1 MKPELMER
9 LNQINREFYSTFAAP
24 FSETRKSLRELQV
37 ILPYIADGARV
48 LDVGCGN
55 GRVVA
60 LLARHRREAAY
71 LGVDASEELVA
82 RCRTHVAGR
91 MSQVT
96 EFVVADITKPGWVSC
111 LPLSSDLG
119 STGEPS
125 QVGRGPGMGAFDC
138 VLMLALLHHIP
149 GRQVRARIVR
159 QVRELLAPRGYLII
173 STWQFMDNERMLKKI
188 VPWNKVG
195 IDEQELEPGD
205 ALLSWKGGGT
215 GLRYCHWI
223 EEDQVRWLAT
233 QAGLSI
239 VKTFRAG
246 GREGNLSL
254 YSVLSA

>member
-1 MKPELMER
+1 MKLELMER

-24 FSETRKSLRELQV
+24 FSETRKSLHELLV
-37 ILPYIADGARV
+37 ILPYIANGARV

-55 GRVVA
+55 GRVAA

-82 RCRTHVAGR
+82 RCRRQEAGR
-91 MSQVT
+91 RSQVA
-96 EFVVADITKPGWVSC
+96 EFVVADITQPEWVSS
-111 LPLSSDLG
+111 LSLSSDLG
-119 STGEPS
+119 ST
-125 QVGRGPGMGAFDC
+125 QDAPGKGTFDC
-138 VLMLALLHHIP
+138 VLMLAMLHHIP

-159 QVRELLAPRGYLII
+159 QGRELLAPRGYLII

-205 ALLSWKGGGT
+205 VLLSWKRGGI

-223 EEDQVRWLAT
+223 EEDQVRSLAT

>member
-9 LNQINREFYSTFAAP
+9 LNQINREFYSAFAAP

-55 GRVVA
+55 GRVAA
-60 LLARHRREAAY
+60 LLARHRHGTEY

-96 EFVVADITKPGWVSC
+96 EFVVADISQPEWVSS
-111 LPLSSDLG
+111 LPLSNDLG
-119 STGEPS
+119 STEELFP
-125 QVGRGPGMGAFDC
+125 VGRMPGAGAFDC

-173 STWQFMDNERMLKKI
+173 STWQFMDNARMLKRI

-205 ALLSWKGGGT
+205 ALLSWKRGGT

-223 EEDQVRWLAT
+223 EEDELHSLAT
-233 QAGLSI
+233 LAGLSI

>member
-1 MKPELMER
+1 MKLELMER

-24 FSETRKSLRELQV
+24 FSETRKSLHELLV
-37 ILPYIADGARV
+37 ILPYIANGARV

-55 GRVVA
+55 GRVAA
-60 LLARHRREAAY
+60 LLARHRRKAVY

-82 RCRTHVAGR
+82 RCRRQEAGR
-91 MSQVT
+91 RSQVA
-96 EFVVADITKPGWVSC
+96 EFVVADITHPEWVSS
-111 LPLSSDLG
+111 LSLSSDLG
-119 STGEPS
+119 ST
-125 QVGRGPGMGAFDC
+125 QDAPGKGTFDC
-138 VLMLALLHHIP
+138 VLMLAMLHHIP

-159 QVRELLAPRGYLII
+159 QGRELLAPRGYLII

-205 ALLSWKGGGT
+205 VLLSWKRGGI

-223 EEDQVRWLAT
+223 EEDQVRSLAT